1 MTENFF
7 SNGSF
12 FIKKV
17 DHVMKKQKN
26 PLREKRTE
34 ATEKQQNTEQLLSG
48 VLLFVL
54 VLCLI
59 LESKQLLKAIWFLNI
74 HSNRYKII

>member
-1 MTENFF
+1 
-7 SNGSF
+7 
-12 FIKKV
+12 
-17 DHVMKKQKN
+17 MKKQKN

-59 LESKQLLKAIWFLNI
+59 LESKQLLKAI
-74 HSNRYKII
+74 